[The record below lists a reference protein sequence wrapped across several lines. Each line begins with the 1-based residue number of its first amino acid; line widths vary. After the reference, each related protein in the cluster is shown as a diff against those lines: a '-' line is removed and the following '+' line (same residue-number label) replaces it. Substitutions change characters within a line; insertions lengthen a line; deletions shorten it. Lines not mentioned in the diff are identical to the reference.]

1 MGFTNL
7 DTNVELCDLDS
18 DIASVINMSSPET
31 QQTLFARLEDPVL
44 IEQSDVQG
52 GITLFRFNKCLTCS
66 IRW

>member
-1 MGFTNL
+1 MGYTSL
-7 DTNVELCDLDS
+7 DTNIELCDLDS

-52 GITLFRFNKCLTCS
+52 GITWFSLQQMSDLFY
-66 IRW
+66 